1 MVPAFNVGHVTPQL
15 RRTAVSIGIETK
27 PLTGSG
33 KLCEIKRIAIV
44 AGMCNAM
51 SKEWI
56 AMRVHQPISTI
67 NCGKTDGF

>member
-15 RRTAVSIGIETK
+15 RRTAVSIGVETK
-27 PLTGSG
+27 TLTGSR
-33 KLCEIKRIAIV
+33 KLSEIKRIAIV

-56 AMRVHQPISTI
+56 AM
-67 NCGKTDGF
+67 